1 MARFAQLAATLQD
14 LLGPVAQTLAASKGL
29 VRRRRKFSA
38 SSLLSTFVL
47 GYWQKPLARLDDLA
61 HTAAQLGVEVSPQAI
76 DKRFRAPLRDAL
88 RDLLRHALQTV
99 LDTNPRAWPLLR
111 SFTAVQLA
119 DSTTIPLAPALAGEY
134 PSGGGSSETPAAMTI
149 HVQWDLTSGRFVAAL
164 DAARTSD
171 NGSPIA
177 DAPVPTGSLVLRD
190 LGYFDLDRFT
200 RFNADG
206 VRWISRAKVN
216 LVFTIDG
223 RRHKLV
229 DWLTRQR
236 GRLIDRS
243 ILLCDQQVPCRLV
256 ARRVPAAVARTR
268 RQAAIRKSRKKYG
281 CAPNR
286 RQLAACEWTIYV
298 TNLPAEAFDADA
310 IHTMYRVRWQIEL
323 LFKLWKSHA
332 HLDTHRSADP
342 VRQLIELFARLLGV
356 VLGHWVVV
364 TTGWQHGRLSLVKAA
379 RVVREFVPV
388 LLAVWRDPAAVAM
401 ALERLSRRVA
411 ACRLN
416 TRRKCPGTYQTLE
429 NQESLQS

>member
-1 MARFAQLAATLQD
+1 MAPFAPLAATLHE
-14 LLGPVAQTLAASKGL
+14 LLGSVAQTVAPKTLI
-29 VRRRRKFSA
+29 RRQRKFSA

-76 DKRFRAPLRDAL
+76 DKRFRPPLRDAL

-119 DSTTIPLAPALAGEY
+119 DSTTIPLAPALADEY
-134 PSGGGSSETPAAMTI
+134 PSGGGASEAPAAMKI
-149 HVQWDLTSGRFVAAL
+149 HVQWDLISGQFVAAIA
-164 DAARTSD
+164 DARASD

-177 DAPVPTGSLVLRD
+177 DAPLPAGSLVLRD

-200 RFNADG
+200 RFNAGG

-216 LVFTIDG
+216 LVFTADG

-236 GRLIDRS
+236 GRRIDRP
-243 ILLCDQQVPCRLV
+243 ILLGDQQVSCRLV
-256 ARRVPAAVARTR
+256 ACRVPAAVARQR
-268 RQAAIRKSRKKYG
+268 RAAAIRKSHKKYG

-286 RQLAACEWTIYV
+286 RQLAACEWTMYV
-298 TNLPAEAFDADA
+298 TNLPAEAFDAAA
-310 IHTMYRVRWQIEL
+310 IHTIYRVRWQVEL

-332 HLDTHRSADP
+332 HLATHRSADP
-342 VRQLIELFARLLGV
+342 VRQMIELFARLLGV
-356 VLGHWVVV
+356 LLQHWVVV
-364 TTGWQHGRLSLVKAA
+364 TTGWQYARLSVVKAA
-379 RVVREFVPV
+379 RLVREFVPV
-388 LLAVWRDPAAVAM
+388 LLSVWRDRVALAM
-401 ALERLSRRVA
+401 ALEGLSRRIA
-411 ACRLN
+411 LCRLT
-416 TRRKCPGTYQTLE
+416 TRRKYPGTYQTLE
-429 NQESLQS
+429 SQENLQS